1 MLISVITVC
10 YNSQATI
17 AQTVESFLAQD
28 YPDRELVVVDG
39 ASRDR
44 TVAIV
49 EGYASPLIRIH
60 SERDKGIYD
69 AMNKGLALY
78 RGEGFGFLN
87 SDDRFHDARALS
99 RIAEGLARADLVS
112 GTLHFV
118 RAHDGSAPVRI
129 WRPQPHR
136 PGAFARGFS
145 LPHPTTYARRRVHER
160 IGAFDAS
167 LRSAGDYDW
176 LLRALEIEGFTHRT
190 LDAVIA
196 DMQVGGESTAGL
208 RAVLQ
213 NSRELVA
220 VRRRRLGSGPVD
232 LALVMNL
239 AAKLRQVLGAR
250 LRRASGGK

>member
-10 YNSQATI
+10 YNAQATI
-17 AQTVESFLAQD
+17 ARTVESFLAQD
-28 YPDRELVVVDG
+28 YPQREMVVIDG
-39 ASRDR
+39 ASSDR

-49 EGYASPLIRIH
+49 ESYASPLIRVH

-69 AMNKGLALY
+69 AMNKGLTLY
-78 RGEGFGFLN
+78 RGEAFGFLN
-87 SDDRFHDARALS
+87 SDDRFHDARALG
-99 RIAEGLARADLVS
+99 RIAEGLARADIVS

-118 RAHDGSAPVRI
+118 RAHDGSTPVRI
-129 WRPQPHR
+129 WRPQAHR
-136 PGAFARGFS
+136 PGAFARGYS
-145 LPHPTTYARRRVHER
+145 LPHPTTYARRRVHETV
-160 IGAFDAS
+160 GGFDAS

-208 RAVLQ
+208 RALLQ
-213 NSRELVA
+213 NSRELIA

-239 AAKLRQVLGAR
+239 AAKLGQVVGAR
-250 LRRASGGK
+250 LRPRSGGG